1 MNDTT
6 TNTAAEDNIDWS
18 DLPKE
23 KKEEMNWKMA
33 HSMLMVAH
41 EMLESKLSRG
51 KTPEPE
57 DYMTPIG
64 IAISCLNDA
73 YPPEEL
79 CRMMS
84 ALAAVMRIKRAMRG
98 EDEQGE
104 GEEHGKH

>member
-1 MNDTT
+1 MNE
-6 TNTAAEDNIDWS
+6 NTEHAAAEEVIDWS
-18 DLPKE
+18 DLSKE

-33 HSMLMVAH
+33 HSMLMVGH

-51 KTPEPE
+51 ETPEPD

-84 ALAAVMRIKRAMRG
+84 ALAAVMRIKKAIRG
-98 EDEQGE
+98 ENKE
-104 GEEHGKH
+104 GEDDGHGKH

>member
-6 TNTAAEDNIDWS
+6 TTETD
-18 DLPKE
+18 DLSSLTKE
-23 KKEEMNWKMA
+23 QKEEMNWKMA
-33 HSMLMVAH
+33 HSMLMVCH